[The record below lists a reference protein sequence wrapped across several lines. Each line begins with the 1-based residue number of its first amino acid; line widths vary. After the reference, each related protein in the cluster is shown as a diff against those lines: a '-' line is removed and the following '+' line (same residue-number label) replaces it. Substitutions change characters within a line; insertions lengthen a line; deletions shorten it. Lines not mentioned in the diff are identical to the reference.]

1 MVKCR
6 ICKFAQDMQTITL
19 AVSKME
25 FFKTLQLKAFIH
37 RLKSQRT
44 PSYTLHIKMN
54 LFLETRRYFCS
65 MMDVL
70 LVLEFHSAKLCL
82 LKQLPITKITQ
93 ISTSKLTLNRS
104 YLFLRWVVS
113 GGRAYYTERILKK
126 RAP

>member
-1 MVKCR
+1 MKGSMVKCR
-6 ICKFAQDMQTITL
+6 ICKFAQDMQSITL

-25 FFKTLQLKAFIH
+25 FFMTLQLKAFIH

-54 LFLETRRYFCS
+54 IFPETRCFCS

-93 ISTSKLTLNRS
+93 ISTLKLTLNRS
-104 YLFLRWVVS
+104 YLFLGWVLN
-113 GGRAYYTERILKK
+113 GGRFIIPQEF
-126 RAP
+126 